1 MKFTKEQLNAALVD
15 VQSEE
20 EVAELSN
27 LAEINYQEYLKTK
40 YWKKVRKAMHKTIG
54 RKCELC
60 GSDMFIDVHHF
71 NYGNVGKE
79 TLNDLACLCRSCH
92 ETIHAYG
99 NTLFT
104 GNFISNRKEFEK
116 QIKIVKKIEKYFD
129 NKEFLK
135 IVPLTRQSSWEME
148 QLKKLY
154 ECEAEEIRV
163 MFDKE
168 VRDKLIFIST
178 GSTGSTSCEF
188 YTLNRF
194 VWFILESN
202 LLNQVGD

>member
-1 MKFTKEQLNAALVD
+1 MKFTKEELNAVLVD

-20 EVAELSN
+20 EVVELSN

-40 YWKKVRKAMHKTIG
+40 YWKKVRKVMHKTIG

-71 NYGNVGKE
+71 NYNNVGKE
-79 TLNDLACLCRSCH
+79 TLNDLTCLCRSCH
-92 ETIHAYG
+92 GIIHAYG
-99 NTLFT
+99 STFFT
-104 GNFISNRKEFEK
+104 GEFITNRKKFEE
-116 QIKIVKKIEKYFD
+116 QIKISNKIKNYFD

-135 IVPLTRQSSWEME
+135 VVPLTRQSSWEME
-148 QLKKLY
+148 QLKALY
-154 ECEAEEIRV
+154 ECESEEVRV

-168 VRDKLIFIST
+168 SRDKLLFKST
-178 GSTGSTSCEF
+178 GSTGNTNFEF
-188 YTLNRF
+188 YSLNKF

-202 LLNQVGD
+202 LLK

>member
-1 MKFTKEQLNAALVD
+1 MNFTKEQLNAILVD

-27 LAEINYQEYLKTK
+27 LAENNYQEYLKTK
-40 YWKKVRKAMHKTIG
+40 YWKKVRKAIHKTIG

-71 NYGNVGKE
+71 NYDNVGKE

-92 ETIHAYG
+92 GTIHSYG
-99 NTLFT
+99 STLFT

-116 QIKIVKKIEKYFD
+116 QIKISNTIKKYFD

-135 IVPLTRQSSWEME
+135 IVPLTRQPSWEME
-148 QLKKLY
+148 RLKTLY
-154 ECEAEEIRV
+154 ECESEEIRA

-168 VRDKLIFIST
+168 LRDKLLFKST
-178 GSTGSTSCEF
+178 GSTGGSNFEF

-202 LLNQVGD
+202 LLR